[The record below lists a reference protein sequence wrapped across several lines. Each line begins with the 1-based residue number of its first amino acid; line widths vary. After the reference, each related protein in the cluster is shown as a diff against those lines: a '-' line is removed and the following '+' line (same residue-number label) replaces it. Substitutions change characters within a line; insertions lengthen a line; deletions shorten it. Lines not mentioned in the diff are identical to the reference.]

1 MIRLLK
7 IQTIWRIVLKTI
19 SVNLYFSFWKW
30 FSFVFKVPKHYVLTS
45 MLQSVLR
52 NFLCNI
58 QNFKFQF
65 LKLRLQEAFVNKE
78 LAPVRKRQYNN
89 IPKYIINEFPTKCK
103 MDIEHPVWFH
113 SFIFT
118 KEMKWGKKT
127 PERASSSQM

>member
-52 NFLCNI
+52 NFLCYI

-89 IPKYIINEFPTKCK
+89 IPKYIINQFPTKYK

-118 KEMKWGKKT
+118 EEMKWGKKT

>member
-45 MLQSVLR
+45 MLQSVPR
-52 NFLCNI
+52 NFLCYI
-58 QNFKFQF
+58 QNFKF
-65 LKLRLQEAFVNKE
+65 LKLRLQEAFCKQR
-78 LAPVRKRQYNN
+78 AGSYWKRQYNN
-89 IPKYIINEFPTKCK
+89 IPKYIINQFPTKYK

-118 KEMKWGKKT
+118 EEMKWGKKT